1 MKLNVAGGEATSLS
15 FPPFFFMKD
24 FKYQNDKLNQRYV
37 FMRKRT
43 IAPSPF
49 HTSPLPHIS
58 ETSFARSVI
67 KIGCTVGEN

>member
-1 MKLNVAGGEATSLS
+1 MLLGGGNVSLIS
-15 FPPFFFMKD
+15 PFFFMKD